1 MRWVAL
7 LLVAL
12 CGVATADSTR
22 KVEVVTDPPGATI
35 YLNDLDAGEACSPTP
50 CSVQVPPGKKTAV
63 IARKDGYAEEYGVID
78 LRKGSVKTVT
88 LKLTATTATLVAD
101 DPGLA
106 GGTILVDDVD
116 KGKAPAHVPIETAG
130 HHVVVIVKG
139 RTVYDD
145 YIKVDPNE
153 EFTIK
158 PNKAEPA
165 PLPPKS
171 VATPKVEALAGPGAS
186 SGDDDT
192 LGTGSAAKVE
202 KPDDDHPH
210 EMWIAGGGIFAV
222 GFRQFK
228 YDHPQNVAPTEDE
241 GGQVLVGPSLQIWP
255 MRLLGLSHLRGLSL
269 YGKVGFGVNHK
280 PVLQDP
286 NAMPTGASTYWG
298 NVEVDL
304 QQRWDIGDSGAIELG
319 GGFVRDQLEYTAM
332 TTDELNAVP
341 YVDYESLRLGVKGIL
356 RLGAVEPYLQIE
368 GRIPLSEGMLATRFA
383 KADVTG
389 AAGAVGLSM
398 TFGPVVAKLEA
409 AAVYYSWSITSNPA
423 GTGVPT
429 ADGATDIIET
439 LTVMLGLSY

>member
-7 LLVAL
+7 LLAAL
-12 CGVATADSTR
+12 CGVASADSTR

-50 CSVQVPPGKKTAV
+50 CSVQVPAGKKTAV

-78 LRKGSVKTVT
+78 LRKGNPKTLT

-101 DPGLA
+101 DVGLT

-139 RTVYDD
+139 RTIVDD
-145 YIKVDPNE
+145 YIKVDPGE

-158 PNKAEPA
+158 PDKAEPA
-165 PLPPKS
+165 PLPPKP
-171 VATPKVEALAGPGAS
+171 VAVPKVEALAGTGANT
-186 SGDDDT
+186 DEV
-192 LGTGSAAKVE
+192 LGTGSATTVE
-202 KPDDDHPH
+202 KPDDNHPR
-210 EMWIAGGGIFAV
+210 EIWIAGGGIFAV

-228 YDHPQNVAPTEDE
+228 YDHPMNLPPTENE

-255 MRLLGLSHLRGLSL
+255 MRLLGLSHLRGLSI
-269 YGKVGFGVNHK
+269 YGKVGFGVNQK

-286 NAMPTGASTYWG
+286 NATPTGASTYWG
-298 NVEVDL
+298 NIEVDL

-319 GGFVRDQLEYTAM
+319 GGFVRDQLEYQAM
-332 TTDELNAVP
+332 STSTNLSDLP
-341 YVDYESLRLGVKGIL
+341 YADYKSLRLGVKGIL

-368 GRIPLSEGMLATRFA
+368 GRIPLSEGMLATNFS
-383 KADVTG
+383 KVDVTG
-389 AAGAVGLSM
+389 AAGAVGLAA

-409 AAVYYSWSITSNPA
+409 AAVYYSWSITSDPP
-423 GTGVPT
+423 GTGVPG
-429 ADGATDIIET
+429 AGGATDIIET
-439 LTVMLGLSY
+439 FTFLLGLSY

>member
-1 MRWVAL
+1 VL
-7 LLVAL
+7 LLAAW
-12 CGVATADSTR
+12 CGVARADSTR
-22 KVEVVTDPPGATI
+22 KVEVTTDPPGATI

-50 CSVQVPPGKKTAV
+50 CSVQAPAGKKTAV

-78 LRKGSVKTVT
+78 LRKGNQKTLS
-88 LKLTATTATLVAD
+88 LKMTATTATLVAD

-158 PNKAEPA
+158 PNKAEAA
-165 PLPPKS
+165 PLPPK
-171 VATPKVEALAGPGAS
+171 AAPKVEALAGTGAS
-186 SGDDDT
+186 TGDDDS
-192 LGTGSAAKVE
+192 LSTGSAAKVE
-202 KPDDDHPH
+202 HADDDHPH

-228 YDHPQNVAPTEDE
+228 YDHPVNVAPTESE

-255 MRLLGLSHLRGLSL
+255 MRLLGVSHLRGLSI

-286 NAMPTGASTYWG
+286 NATPTGASTYWG
-298 NVEVDL
+298 DIEVDL
-304 QQRWDIGDSGAIELG
+304 QQRWDIGDTGAIELG

-332 TTDELNAVP
+332 TTNELAEVP

-368 GRIPLSEGMLATRFA
+368 GRIPLSEGTLATRFA

-389 AAGAVGLSM
+389 AAGAVGFAM

-423 GTGVPT
+423 GTGVPG

-439 LTVMLGLSY
+439 FTALLGLSY